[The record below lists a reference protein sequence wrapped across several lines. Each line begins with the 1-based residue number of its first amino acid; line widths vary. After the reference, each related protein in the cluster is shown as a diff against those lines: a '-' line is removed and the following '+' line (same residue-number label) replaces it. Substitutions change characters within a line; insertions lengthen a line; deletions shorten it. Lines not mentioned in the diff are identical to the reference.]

1 MNRIRVRRRALA
13 AAAVTAL
20 LLATAGCGE
29 DGFSGLYNTPLPG
42 GADLGAHPY
51 RVTAEFS
58 DVLDLVP
65 QSHVKTNDVPIG
77 RVDRVELAPNTKHAI
92 VSMTL
97 NGDIPL
103 PANAS
108 AELRQSSLLGEKFV
122 ELRAPADE
130 QAQGTLGEGA
140 VIPLARTGR
149 NAEVEEVLGALSL
162 LLNGGGVEQL
172 RTIVQ
177 ELNAALSGNEA
188 EIRALLSHV
197 DTIATELDGQKGEI
211 IRAIDGLNRLSSTL
225 VQQTDNL
232 TTALD
237 DLAPGLRVVTEQRD
251 QLVGMLQALDR
262 LSGVAVKTVNQSRD
276 QLVANLRALEPT
288 LRKLAEAGQNLP
300 IAMKILPTYPLPSV
314 AGAVFKGDYANVRAR
329 LDFNLDSIYR
339 NLANSSQPPFQTPQ
353 STVPGDGDSAEPG
366 QGQDGDTS
374 GPAELPALPLPPA
387 STGERN
393 GSGMPGGLLGSLL
406 GGS

>member
-1 MNRIRVRRRALA
+1 MNRIRW
-13 AAAVTAL
+13 TATATVSVL

-29 DGFSGLYNTPLPG
+29 GGFSGLYNTPLPG

-51 RVTAEFS
+51 RITAQFT

-65 QSHVKTNDVPIG
+65 QSHVKVNDVPIG
-77 RVDRVELAPNTKHAI
+77 RVDRVELAPDTKYAI
-92 VSMTL
+92 VTMTL
-97 NGDIPL
+97 NGDVPL
-103 PANAS
+103 PANAD

-122 ELRAPADE
+122 ELRSASGD
-130 QAQGTLGEGA
+130 QAQGRLDEGA
-140 VIPLARTGR
+140 VIPLARTSR

-172 RTIVQ
+172 RTIVH

-197 DTIATELDGQKGEI
+197 DEIATELDGQKGEI

-225 VQQTDNL
+225 VEQTGNL
-232 TTALD
+232 TVALD
-237 DLAPGLRVVTEQRD
+237 DLAPGLQVVTEQRD

-262 LSGVAVKTVNQSRD
+262 LSGVAVDTVNQSRE
-276 QLVANLRALEPT
+276 QLVANLKALEPT

-300 IAMKILPTYPLPSV
+300 TALKILPTYPLPHV

-329 LDFNLDSIYR
+329 LDLNLDSIFR
-339 NLANSSQPPFQTPQ
+339 NLTDSSQPALPI
-353 STVPGDGDSAEPG
+353 PGLGAAGDSGTDA
-366 QGQDGDTS
+366 QDQQDQNGTS
-374 GPAELPALPLPPA
+374 APAESPEPALPLPLSAP
-387 STGERN
+387 TGAQN
-393 GSGMPGGLLGSLL
+393 GSGVLGGLLGTLL
-406 GGS
+406 GGG